1 MYPIQ
6 QSKKHYSKAIL
17 PLNRTTHGATP
28 PASQHPPL
36 GTISSNLPTTHSD
49 AKIAAVVSMHET
61 VHGLHTLCDAIDEVQ
76 EFISDPNA
84 SQAKQRK
91 MTNNL
96 DKIQLFLDQ
105 TSTKIG
111 QASKTVSPIPRLND
125 AIVRFSKQPPSNHS
139 SEFTSPMEDIAAMI
153 APPTKA

>member
-1 MYPIQ
+1 MFQRQ
-6 QSKKHYSKAIL
+6 QPKKHYSLATL
-17 PLNRTTHGATP
+17 PINRTTDGATP

-36 GTISSNLPTTHSD
+36 GTISRNIPTMHSD
-49 AKIAAVVSMHET
+49 AKIDAVVTMHET
-61 VHGLHTLCDAIDEVQ
+61 VNGLHTLGDAIDEVK

-105 TSTKIG
+105 SSSKIG
-111 QASKTVSPIPRLND
+111 AATTVLSTLPRLND
-125 AIVRFSKQPPSNHS
+125 AIK
-139 SEFTSPMEDIAAMI
+139 
-153 APPTKA
+153 